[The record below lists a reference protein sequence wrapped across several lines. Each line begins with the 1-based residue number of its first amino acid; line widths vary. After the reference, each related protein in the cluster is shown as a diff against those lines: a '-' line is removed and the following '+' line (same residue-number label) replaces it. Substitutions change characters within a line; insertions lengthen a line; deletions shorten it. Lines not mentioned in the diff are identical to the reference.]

1 MIKLHQADMSSCSQ
15 KVRFVLE
22 QKQLSWQSISVDL
35 HNAENYSPE
44 FKKLNPKAIIPV
56 LIDGDELITESNNI
70 CLYLDEKYPQTPLM
84 PSSSKG
90 RSDVR
95 TLLQLI
101 DEQVHTDSSAATYAI
116 AFRDR
121 LQGTYDTPE
130 KLEQY
135 LQAMPDAGR
144 RYLKRQL
151 ITKGM
156 ESKEFE
162 IAILRLAATVN
173 HLDSLLQNS
182 DFLVDDQLSIADIA
196 YSPYITRLDHLAMG
210 NLWDQKPA
218 VAEWYE
224 RIKQT
229 SGYQQG
235 LSAKFNQD
243 AINNMTTQGELA
255 FEKVQAILSEA

>member
-1 MIKLHQADMSSCSQ
+1 M
-15 KVRFVLE
+15 
-22 QKQLSWQSISVDL
+22 
-35 HNAENYSPE
+35 
-44 FKKLNPKAIIPV
+44 
-56 LIDGDELITESNNI
+56 
-70 CLYLDEKYPQTPLM
+70 
-84 PSSSKG
+84 
-90 RSDVR
+90 R

-121 LQGTYDTPE
+121 LQSTYDTPE

-243 AINNMTTQGELA
+243 AINNMTTQGEQA